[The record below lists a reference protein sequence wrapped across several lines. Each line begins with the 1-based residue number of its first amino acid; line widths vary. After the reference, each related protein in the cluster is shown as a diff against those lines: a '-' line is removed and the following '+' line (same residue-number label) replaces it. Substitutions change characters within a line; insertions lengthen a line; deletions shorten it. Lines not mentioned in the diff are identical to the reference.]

1 MDNAERRNQI
11 KKEYKK
17 TIFPEP
23 YQEDDLY
30 PLLHKNESQSLEY
43 KSSMRWDVRQD
54 QQSSVMEEVI
64 AKELCAFMNV
74 DGGNLLIG
82 VDDDGTPIG
91 LKNDYPT
98 FKNKNADGF
107 AQHMTNLITKYLG
120 KISNSY
126 VELSFHIADEMEI
139 CLCKIKHASSPIYL
153 TKNNEKWFYVRLNNT
168 VQHLNMEEAHKYIS
182 ENWR

>member
-1 MDNAERRNQI
+1 
-11 KKEYKK
+11 
-17 TIFPEP
+17 
-23 YQEDDLY
+23 
-30 PLLHKNESQSLEY
+30 
-43 KSSMRWDVRQD
+43 MRWDVRQD

-91 LKNDYPT
+91 LKNDYST
-98 FKNKNADGF
+98 FKNKNADDF
-107 AQHMTNLITKYLG
+107 AQHMANLITKYLG

-126 VELSFHIADEMEI
+126 VELSFHIADEVEI

-153 TKNNEKWFYVRLNNT
+153 TKNNKKWFYVRLNNT